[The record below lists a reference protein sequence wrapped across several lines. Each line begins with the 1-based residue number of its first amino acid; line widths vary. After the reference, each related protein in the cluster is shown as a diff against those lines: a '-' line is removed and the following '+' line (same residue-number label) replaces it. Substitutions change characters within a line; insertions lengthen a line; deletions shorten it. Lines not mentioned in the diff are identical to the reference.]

1 MILNKEESSPLSL
14 LRPGEAGRIVGFD
27 TDAQGQPFFLRLL
40 EVGFLPGERI
50 EVLNVSPFGSDPL
63 SVQVME
69 GVYAIRKREAE
80 KILVLKELS

>member
-1 MILNKEESSPLSL
+1 MILNKEDSAPLSS
-14 LRPGEAGRIVGFD
+14 LRPGEAGRILGFD
-27 TDAQGQPFFLRLL
+27 SDAQAEPFFLRLL

-69 GVYAIRKREAE
+69 GVYAIRKREAAR
-80 KILVLKELS
+80 ILVMRELP